1 MRSSKADP
9 ERARCCSNR
18 DPLLVTQPRPK
29 EAFIKAIVI
38 REFGPPEVMKL
49 EEVPTPDPGP
59 GEILV
64 QVAAVSVNRTLDILV
79 RSGKYARPVKLP
91 HVLGVDP
98 TGTVVALGDGVKK
111 RKLGERVCISS
122 RRIQRGPGG
131 ARKMLGID
139 SWGGYAEYV
148 TLPEDLTARIP
159 DKLDFYTA
167 TVVARHAPLAFN
179 HVRNQA
185 GLKRG
190 DWALVMGAAGG
201 LGSLIVQAAAFYGAH
216 VIAAAGADSR
226 VEVART
232 LGAEFGVNYRTHDL
246 TEEVMRI
253 TENRGVDVVFEN
265 IADPELFPKALFSLC
280 RGGKLITAGA
290 HAGPVVPLNVSKLY
304 MNGLHII
311 GTTEHHQEDVAAA
324 LDAASQDRL
333 KVLIDRVMPLS
344 QAIDAH
350 RIVSERSV
358 TGKVLLAPG

>member
-1 MRSSKADP
+1 MRSSKAGP
-9 ERARCCSNR
+9 VPARCCSRR
-18 DPLLVTQPRPK
+18 DPSLVVQSRPR
-29 EAFIKAIVI
+29 EAVIKAIVI
-38 REFGPPEVMKL
+38 REFGPPEVMQL

-122 RRIQRGPGG
+122 RRVQRPGG

-159 DKLDFYTA
+159 DALDFHTA

-179 HVRNQA
+179 HVRHQA
-185 GLKRG
+185 ALKRG

-216 VIAAAGADSR
+216 IIAAAGAEAR
-226 VEVART
+226 VEVAYT

-253 TENRGVDVVFEN
+253 TGNRGVDVVFEN
-265 IADPELFPKALFSLC
+265 IADPELFPKALSSLR
-280 RGGKLITAGA
+280 RGGRLITAGA
-290 HAGPVVPLNVSKLY
+290 HAGPVVPLNVSTLY

-311 GTTEHHQEDVAAA
+311 GTTEHNDEDVAAA
-324 LDAASQDRL
+324 LEAASQDRL

-344 QAIDAH
+344 EAVEAH
-350 RIVSERSV
+350 RVVSGRAG
-358 TGKVLLAPG
+358 TGKVLLTPG